1 MITMM
6 LVLHQYS
13 TFSRN
18 LFFVRVG
25 TVYNSHR
32 TAARAPLLTRMRAQE
47 LDQKDR
53 ESLGSQENLLER
65 MDEMCDML
73 QRQDAALALQ
83 ARRAACLCASLAPG
97 MRIALRIKVCST

>member
-1 MITMM
+1 MC
-6 LVLHQYS
+6 
-13 TFSRN
+13 
-18 LFFVRVG
+18 
-25 TVYNSHR
+25 
-32 TAARAPLLTRMRAQE
+32 AQE

-53 ESLGSQENLLER
+53 ESLGSQEQNLLER

-97 MRIALRIKVCST
+97 MRIALRIKFCST

>member
-1 MITMM
+1 
-6 LVLHQYS
+6 
-13 TFSRN
+13 
-18 LFFVRVG
+18 
-25 TVYNSHR
+25 
-32 TAARAPLLTRMRAQE
+32 MRAQE